1 MEMPYAME
9 MPSCWFNA
17 NYNAC
22 FYLDVAGGGHVGVD
36 PSVGPVGPPP
46 HLRGAV
52 HLQNHM
58 MNVEENV
65 HAKYVPGCA
74 R

>member
-1 MEMPYAME
+1 M
-9 MPSCWFNA
+9 
-17 NYNAC
+17 
-22 FYLDVAGGGHVGVD
+22 AGGGHVGVD

-46 HLRGAV
+46 HLRSTV
-52 HLQNHM
+52 HLESDM